1 MIISHFQL
9 IWQNNNRFE
18 KGTTSATL
26 FWSRRGHECPT
37 SPGTSLSRTEPCAWI
52 PLLKSLVWWTPGHAP
67 REVCPGLS
75 FTAQEWPTV
84 TRVHSAHCWAEEKT
98 RRALSPSFPEQDN
111 CILDPLLFTA
121 PVQSVHVDSTMGLH
135 WSTVNQIFL
144 NLQHHETCLAYTTK
158 DILSFPVL
166 LNLPCFMALCPY
178 IKLALLDVLGF
189 EPLQHQGNCRCAK
202 KSSLRR
208 DPEYSVSQCITVY
221 PTGAEKACC

>member
-1 MIISHFQL
+1 MIISYFQF

-37 SPGTSLSRTEPCAWI
+37 SPGTCLSRTEPCAWI
-52 PLLKSLVWWTPGHAP
+52 PLLKSLVWWTPRHAP
-67 REVCPGLS
+67 REVCPRLS

-84 TRVHSAHCWAEEKT
+84 TRVHSAHCRAQEQT
-98 RRALSPSFPEQDN
+98 RHALSPPFPEQEN

-144 NLQHHETCLAYTTK
+144 NLQYHETCRVYTTK
-158 DILSFPVL
+158 ENFVVSNAVESSMFYGTMSIHKIGTAGRTGIRTFAAPR
-166 LNLPCFMALCPY
+166 
-178 IKLALLDVLGF
+178 KLT
-189 EPLQHQGNCRCAK
+189 
-202 KSSLRR
+202 LR
-208 DPEYSVSQCITVY
+208 
-221 PTGAEKACC
+221 